1 MDLDNLKK
9 TWQQTEIKPSITDDK
24 IQEMLDNKGQSAFA
38 RLIQYDRLF
47 LWLLIPCLLVGA
59 LFYSMSLGLGIAY
72 SILIIISF
80 FWQRY
85 KIKFMKGVDLSL
97 MGILEV
103 SKCIL
108 QYKKYIIYEMVV
120 SAIIMIPFFI
130 FYTYYVL
137 PDLFPRMHESDHG
150 LSSTLFAISVAATII
165 ICFVVYRYMYMNNIK
180 KVQRSI
186 REIKDFEKDNI

>member
-24 IQEMLDNKGQSAFA
+24 IQEMLDNRGQSAFA
-38 RLIQYDRLF
+38 RLIKYDRLF
-47 LWLLIPCLLVGA
+47 LWLLIPCLLIGI
-59 LFYSMSLGLGIAY
+59 LFYRMSLGLGITY
-72 SILIIISF
+72 SIMIVLSF

-85 KIKFMKGVDLSL
+85 KIRFMKEIDLSL

-108 QYKKYIIYEMVV
+108 QYKKYIIYEMVI
-120 SAIIMIPFFI
+120 SAIIVIPFFV

-137 PDLFPRMHESDHG
+137 PDLFPRMHESDQG
-150 LSSTLFAISVAATII
+150 LSLTLFAISVATTVI
-165 ICFVVYRYMYMNNIK
+165 ICSVIYRYMYMNNIK
-180 KVQRSI
+180 KVQKSI
-186 REIKDFEKDNI
+186 KEIKDFEKDNI